1 MRGREPA
8 VVRNIPLD
16 TNVAVNW
23 LNHADFRY
31 YPLRH
36 YPLCYAPRSFPVA
49 REVGLTM
56 SEG

>member
-8 VVRNIPLD
+8 AVRNIPLD
-16 TNVAVNW
+16 TNVAVD
-23 LNHADFRY
+23 LQNHANFRY

-49 REVGLTM
+49 REVGLARG
-56 SEG
+56 EW

>member
-8 VVRNIPLD
+8 AVRNIPLD
-16 TNVAVNW
+16 TNVAVDWPNQ
-23 LNHADFRY
+23 ADFRY

-36 YPLCYAPRSFPVA
+36 YPRSFPVA
-49 REVGLTM
+49 REVGLAR